1 MSKKIFTFDQKMKS
15 TRPTTDAERNE
26 EARAKWLNPATQVND
41 RFSDRF
47 PPNNALRSSP
57 LQEAPKASVARS
69 LPRTLAS
76 STYDV
81 GSTRWLKLQTQV
93 YLDKSGCDKKW
104 DRVVRTTK
112 LADDVSDA
120 VAIMAMVRVGGE
132 EKILAV
138 KQFRPPINA
147 FTVELPAG
155 LIDEGETAG
164 QAAQRELLE
173 ETNYEGFV
181 TSVGPAVFL
190 SPGLT
195 NESVRVVRMQ
205 IEGEGGG
212 VKEESEVRT
221 GGECLQG
228 SSCYLFSYPF

>member
-1 MSKKIFTFDQKMKS
+1 MKS
-15 TRPTTDAERNE
+15 TRPTTDAERNA
-26 EARAKWLNPATQVND
+26 EARAKWLNPATQ
-41 RFSDRF
+41 
-47 PPNNALRSSP
+47 
-57 LQEAPKASVARS
+57 EAPKAS

-93 YLDKSGCDKKW
+93 YLDKSGCDRKW

-120 VAIMAMVRVGGE
+120 VAIMATVRVGGE

-164 QAAQRELLE
+164 QAAKRELLE

-212 VKEESEVRT
+212 VKEESEVGRGLEVVLLRKKELLEDLMLLEKQGVKSFGMLYT
-221 GGECLQG
+221 LAIGLEMGGV
-228 SSCYLFSYPF
+228 

>member
-1 MSKKIFTFDQKMKS
+1 MKS
-15 TRPTTDAERNE
+15 TRPTTDAERNA

-47 PPNNALRSSP
+47 PPNNALRSSLLP
-57 LQEAPKASVARS
+57 TPPVQAAPKASVDARS

-93 YLDKSGCDKKW
+93 YLDKSGCDRKW

-120 VAIMAMVRVGGE
+120 VAIMATVRVGGE

-164 QAAQRELLE
+164 QAAKRELLE

-221 GGECLQG
+221 GGECLHG
-228 SSCYLFSYPF
+228 PSCYLFSDPF